1 MQVIRLPGISW
12 TRADDRYSL
21 WNQVIHVYSDEGV
34 SIPSIS
40 LAVRQWRTI
49 WHSNCAD
56 IKQGML
62 YENPEHLLTSIGH
75 WGQLIPSAELAARHP
90 GLDSSNLCS
99 HMFCSW
105 FKSDK
110 WPSNRQKRL
119 QMPRQH
125 CCRVICNIF
134 LWLLIEFWMSKTK
147 LFKWGQNQI
156 STHIQLLIAYQ
167 GTKD

>member
-1 MQVIRLPGISW
+1 MITYLHLYQKLTFIRMSTPQCHEINVMTFDAECHEICIVGRKTNVMTLMSW
-12 TRADDRYSL
+12 DLENVMRFIFSGTGPWADDRYSL

-75 WGQLIPSAELAARHP
+75 WGQLIPSAELAARQP
-90 GLDSSNLCS
+90 QFVL
-99 HMFCSW
+99 
-105 FKSDK
+105 
-110 WPSNRQKRL
+110 PY
-119 QMPRQH
+119 
-125 CCRVICNIF
+125 V
-134 LWLLIEFWMSKTK
+134 LLMI
-147 LFKWGQNQI
+147 QI
-156 STHIQLLIAYQ
+156 W
-167 GTKD
+167 